1 MVTLNSDDPAM
12 FGTSLQE
19 EFLRAARCFELS
31 REALS
36 GLCRNAVHAA
46 FLSGDEKQ
54 KLEDRLKPQVKG

>member
-1 MVTLNSDDPAM
+1 M

-46 FLSGDEKQ
+46 FLSEAEKR
-54 KLEDRLKPQVKG
+54 KLEDRLKP